1 MNYINLL
8 VSGLAITFCSCS
20 EIFNDSSKLSLES
33 KTIQIREM
41 AGFDGLPVDMLRYLN
56 NFLENQ
62 DQFYL
67 KNVNRFT
74 RQALNMKEQVEQTF
88 NISGLESVDD
98 NEPELAGVMRL
109 AWIRHD
115 PFLFFAALMEEVAGE
130 KKRYKVILRP
140 LIKHLF
146 YTFRS
151 FNPQE
156 QEHYLNYTKIE
167 RKDDAICRSVQNRN
181 SLAPICVKYGHFD
194 LLFELFRD
202 EYFEMV
208 SPFLASSENRDEF
221 FEFFRNNSEY
231 VDEFLNAVIIHK
243 NKCYSDSVI
252 VWIAG
257 CIIKN
262 LPPSYYEYENK
273 LRNVKWVLSERMI
286 DILIL
291 STNVSESEYSRIHA
305 QVVKLIEI
313 YSGEMVNNPDYAA
326 FFRIINDI
334 RFGSFDLI
342 DFPAVDFD
350 LIIRNDHR
358 FHKIA
363 KAALLANKMDL
374 FFFICVKF
382 EPYVWQSKSIQILC
396 FENLNVYDFQAKNF
410 KIIIEMIQAD
420 SDLFKDE
427 FLIFSFAMEF
437 YSIKHLKLEGDLVI
451 FDFVVSENLLEFGF
465 PPELRIQKLKY
476 RIDQYID
483 LIFLNMKIFN
493 ETTINAFIPDWID
506 YFNVRSNTGIIVVE
520 VTYKFIEFISEL
532 PNLLIFMLENG
543 MRLEI
548 DSNIETLENYFNL
561 GNFEWTSQIIQWTDL
576 HQWKLTKLKTQDH
589 LEKME
594 KIQKATVAESFL
606 QWEYL
611 FNRNRGNPMF
621 PSIFEEEDAKVKY
634 LEWRS
639 VFAYWIKGSD
649 KEKIKE
655 IQTPEFI
662 KMLKLDFP
670 NETRELFESEQY

>member
-74 RQALNMKEQVEQTF
+74 RKALNMKEQVEQTL

-115 PFLFFAALMEEVAGE
+115 PFIFFAALMEEVVGE
-130 KKRYKVILRP
+130 KKPYNVILRP

-146 YTFRS
+146 HIFRS
-151 FNPQE
+151 FNPVE
-156 QEHYLNYTKIE
+156 QTLYLNYTKTD
-167 RKDDAICRSVQNRN
+167 RKDNARSVQKGNI
-181 SLAPICVKYGHFD
+181 LAPFCVKHGHFD

-202 EYFEMV
+202 EHFEMV
-208 SPFLASSENRDEF
+208 RPFLASSENRDEF

-231 VDEFLNAVIIHK
+231 VYQFLNALIIHES
-243 NKCYSDSVI
+243 KCCSDSVI

-262 LPPSYYEYENK
+262 LPQSYYGKKTRTGNH
-273 LRNVKWVLSERMI
+273 LLSGKMI
-286 DILIL
+286 NILFL
-291 STNVSESEYSRIHA
+291 STNIPEYEYSRIHA
-305 QVVKLIEI
+305 QVVKLFEI
-313 YSGEMVNNPDYAA
+313 YSGELVNNPDYAA

-334 RFGSFDLI
+334 RFGSFNLI
-342 DFPAVDFD
+342 DFQAVDIDF
-350 LIIRNDHR
+350 IHENFQIY
-358 FHKIA
+358 KIL

-374 FFFICVKF
+374 FFFICAKF
-382 EPYVWQSKSIQILC
+382 EPHVWQRNSAHILY
-396 FENLNVYDFQAKNF
+396 FEALNVYDFQAKNF

-420 SDLFKDE
+420 SDLFKYE
-427 FLIFSFAMEF
+427 FLIFSFVMKF
-437 YSIKHLKLEGDLVI
+437 YSIEHLKLEGDLVI

-465 PPELRIQKLKY
+465 PPELRIQRLKY
-476 RIDQYID
+476 RIDQHID

-493 ETTINAFIPDWID
+493 ESTINTFIPDLID
-506 YFNVRSNTGIIVVE
+506 YFNVRSNTEIVLE
-520 VTYKFIEFISEL
+520 VTYKLKLIEFISEL
-532 PNLLIFMLENG
+532 PNILIFMLENG
-543 MRLEI
+543 MRLKI

-561 GNFEWTSQIIQWTDL
+561 GNFELTSQIIQWTDL
-576 HQWKLTKLKTQDH
+576 HQWKLTKLKNQDH

-606 QWEYL
+606 QWESL
-611 FNRNRGNPMF
+611 FMTY
-621 PSIFEEEDAKVKY
+621 PSIFEEEKDEPEKKDFDVKY
-634 LEWRS
+634 FEWRS

-649 KEKIKE
+649 KERIKE

-662 KMLKLDFP
+662 EMVKLDFP

>member
-1 MNYINLL
+1 MKYIHLL
-8 VSGLAITFCSCS
+8 VSSLVLSFCSCS
-20 EIFNDSSKLSLES
+20 ETFDDSSRNES
-33 KTIQIREM
+33 KSSSETIKIREM

-74 RQALNMKEQVEQTF
+74 RQALNMKEQVQHTF
-88 NISGLESVDD
+88 NISGLENVDD

-115 PFLFFAALMEEVAGE
+115 PFIFFAALMEEVVSE
-130 KKRYKVILRP
+130 KKPYKVILRP

-151 FNPQE
+151 FFPQE
-156 QEHYLNYTKIE
+156 QALYYTNYSIFRT
-167 RKDDAICRSVQNRN
+167 VQKRN
-181 SLAPICVKYGHFD
+181 SLATICVKHGHFY
-194 LLFELFRD
+194 LLFDLFKD
-202 EYFEMV
+202 EHFEIV
-208 SPFLASSENRDEF
+208 SSFLESENRDEF
-221 FEFFRNNSEY
+221 FEFFKNNFEY
-231 VDEFLNAVIIHK
+231 VDQFLNALIIHEK
-243 NKCYSDSVI
+243 KSHSDSVV

-262 LPPSYYEYENK
+262 LPPSYYENK
-273 LRNVKWVLSERMI
+273 LRNVKWVLSESMI

-305 QVVKLIEI
+305 QVVKLFEI
-313 YSGEMVNNPDYAA
+313 YFGEMVNDPDYAT
-326 FFRIINDI
+326 FLRIINDI

-342 DFPAVDFD
+342 DFQAVDID
-350 LIIRNDHR
+350 LIREEYRIRQ
-358 FHKIA
+358 IA

-374 FFFICVKF
+374 FFFMCAKF
-382 EPYVWQSKSIQILC
+382 EPYVWQSISIQILY

-427 FLIFSFAMEF
+427 FLICSFVLEF

-493 ETTINAFIPDWID
+493 ETTINIFIPDLID
-506 YFNVRSNTGIIVVE
+506 YFNICSNPGIIVVE

-548 DSNIETLENYFNL
+548 DSNIETLEKYFDL
-561 GNFEWTSQIIQWTDL
+561 DNFKWTSQIIQWTDL

-589 LEKME
+589 MEKME
-594 KIQKATVAESFL
+594 ILKKSTIGESFL

-611 FNRNRGNPMF
+611 FNRNRGNSMAL
-621 PSIFEEEDAKVKY
+621 SILDDVRVKY
-634 LEWRS
+634 VEWRS

-649 KEKIKE
+649 KERMRKIE
-655 IQTPEFI
+655 TPKFI
-662 KMLKLDFP
+662 ELLKFDFP
-670 NETRELFESEQY
+670 NETRELFESGQY